1 MSTLLLN
8 NLKRTPSKGFT
19 LLEVTIAL
27 ALLVMALGIL
37 LQSQTSAV
45 IMTVDAEKIRIATQ
59 LAEEK
64 MSEAQIHLEV
74 EGWTTADID
83 ENGDFSDLGEEE
95 FRGTGNRSDA
105 GDDLDDYYWA
115 YTVRRIEISIPS
127 DLGGMTE
134 DLMGSGYFGDQPNN
148 EDVQNNQMDLG
159 DLGIS
164 PDMISD
170 YLSDYIRE
178 VRVMVW
184 WGDREPPKVDKEG
197 NLPDNQVELLTHVIN
212 PTGVVSTADD
222 PPEVQ

>member
-1 MSTLLLN
+1 MSTLLLS
-8 NLKRTPSKGFT
+8 NLKRPPSKGFT

-64 MSEAQIHLEV
+64 MSEAQIQLEV

-105 GDDLDDYYWA
+105 GDDLDGYYWA
-115 YTVRRIEISIPS
+115 YTVRRIEINIPS

-134 DLMGSGYFGDQPNN
+134 DLMGTGYFGDQPNN

>member
-1 MSTLLLN
+1 MSTLLPY
-8 NLKRTPSKGFT
+8 NLKRTSSNGFT

-45 IMTVDAEKIRIATQ
+45 IMTVDSEKIRIATQ

-105 GDDLDDYYWA
+105 GDDLDGYYWA
-115 YTVRRIEISIPS
+115 YTVRRIEINIPS

-134 DLMGSGYFGDQPNN
+134 DLMGTGYFGDQPNN

>member
-8 NLKRTPSKGFT
+8 NLKRTSSKGFT

-27 ALLVMALGIL
+27 ALMVMALGIL

-45 IMTVDAEKIRIATQ
+45 IMTVDSEKIRIATQ

-64 MSEAQIHLEV
+64 MSEAQIQLEV

-105 GDDLDDYYWA
+105 GDDLDGYYWA
-115 YTVRRIEISIPS
+115 YTVRRIEINIPS

-134 DLMGSGYFGDQPNN
+134 DLMGTGYFGDQPNN

-197 NLPDNQVELLTHVIN
+197 NLPDNQVELFNTCH
-212 PTGVVSTADD
+212 
-222 PPEVQ
+222 

>member
-8 NLKRTPSKGFT
+8 NLKRTSSKGFT

-27 ALLVMALGIL
+27 ALMVMALGIL

-45 IMTVDAEKIRIATQ
+45 IMTVDSEKIRIATQ

-64 MSEAQIHLEV
+64 MSEAQIQLEV

-105 GDDLDDYYWA
+105 GDDLDGYYWA
-115 YTVRRIEISIPS
+115 YTVRRIEINIPS

-134 DLMGSGYFGDQPNN
+134 DLMGTGYFGDQPNN

-184 WGDREPPKVDKEG
+184 WGDREAPKVDKEG

>member
-8 NLKRTPSKGFT
+8 NLKRTSSKGFT

-27 ALLVMALGIL
+27 ALMVMALGIL

-45 IMTVDAEKIRIATQ
+45 IMTVDSEKIRIATQ

-64 MSEAQIHLEV
+64 MSEAQIQLEV

-105 GDDLDDYYWA
+105 GDDLDGYYWA
-115 YTVRRIEISIPS
+115 YTVRRIEINIPS

-134 DLMGSGYFGDQPNN
+134 DLMGTGYFGDQPNN

>member
-8 NLKRTPSKGFT
+8 NLKRTSSKGFT

-27 ALLVMALGIL
+27 ALMVMALGIL

-45 IMTVDAEKIRIATQ
+45 IMTVDSEKIRIATQ

-64 MSEAQIHLEV
+64 MSEAQIQLEV

-105 GDDLDDYYWA
+105 GDNLDGYYWA
-115 YTVRRIEISIPS
+115 YTVRRIEINIPS

-134 DLMGSGYFGDQPNN
+134 DLMGTGYFGDQPNN